1 MKVNNKI
8 RRYYHETSLFIWS
21 IVIFAFRIGKHEYQ
35 FLINKNIYHNGHPL
49 FDQPYNIA
57 IHYTNWGEGMDVKT
71 YDWHF
76 SDYRKFKRALKF
88 KFRWMFLFF

>member
-8 RRYYHETSLFIWS
+8 RRYYHE
-21 IVIFAFRIGKHEYQ
+21 
-35 FLINKNIYHNGHPL
+35 GHPL
-49 FDQPYNIA
+49 FDQPYNIT
-57 IHYTNWGEGMDVKT
+57 IHYTNWDGGMNVKT

-76 SDYRKFKRALKF
+76 TDYRKFKRALKF